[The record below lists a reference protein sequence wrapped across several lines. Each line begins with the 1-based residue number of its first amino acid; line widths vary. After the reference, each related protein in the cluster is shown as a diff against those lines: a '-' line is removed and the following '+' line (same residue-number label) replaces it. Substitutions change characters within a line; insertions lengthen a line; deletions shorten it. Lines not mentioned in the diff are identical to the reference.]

1 MTTPRQFEEQMIEA
15 VENGDN
21 NTQIVARC
29 VGVMT
34 ETLNSLGY
42 HAGVEILKEYM
53 NGVPTQDK
61 R

>member
-1 MTTPRQFEEQMIEA
+1 MTTPRQFEEQMKEA

-21 NTQIVARC
+21 NTQIIAKC
-29 VGVMT
+29 VGVMS

-42 HAGVEILKEYM
+42 HAGVEILKAYM
-53 NGVPTQDK
+53 NSVPTMSK